1 MGTRAT
7 YRVIEEW
14 SDDRPEA
21 KVKKGQ
27 NKLLLMYLQYD
38 GYPDGHPLDTA
49 KWLAR
54 GVVVNGFGPNE
65 SALEF
70 NGAGCL
76 AAQLVAKYKIG
87 VGGTYLYDQKSRG
100 WCWENYTYDIIV
112 KEDKTIEYIAYE
124 ITDGGYDSKRP
135 RFKKIF
141 SGTPQEFIEKYE
153 PKDNLD

>member
-7 YRVIEEW
+7 YRVIEKW

-49 KWLAR
+49 KWLAS
-54 GVVVNGFGPNE
+54 GVVVNGFNHNNE
-65 SALEF
+65 KLLF

-87 VGGTYLYDQKSRG
+87 VGGTYLHDQKSRG

-124 ITDGGYDSKRP
+124 ITDGGYDSKKP
-135 RFKKIF
+135 KFKKIF

-153 PKDNLD
+153 QKENLD